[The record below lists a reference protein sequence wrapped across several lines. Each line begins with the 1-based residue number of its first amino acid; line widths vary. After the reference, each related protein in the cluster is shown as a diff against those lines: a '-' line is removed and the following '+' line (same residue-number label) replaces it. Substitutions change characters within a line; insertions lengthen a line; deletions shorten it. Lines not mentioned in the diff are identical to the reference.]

1 MTPRRWKK
9 RATRSRRATP
19 SCSAFD
25 PLAAMMTSE
34 LPKASVAETLAE
46 KIVALKAGG
55 LPAATTRKCEDL
67 LIDVIGLCV
76 TARNEDYVASALA
89 GWDDGGPCTVI
100 GHQRTLNAAGAA
112 FVNGTAAHGE
122 DFDDT
127 FEGGP
132 VHAGAVIVPAV
143 LAACERHN
151 PDGRMALTGIAVGT
165 EVLCRLSLVVPKA
178 VHKAGFHPTAIFGAM
193 GAAAGVGAALGLNA
207 KQVVDALG
215 IAGSMAGG
223 IIEYLAEGAW
233 TKRLHAGWAA
243 QSGIRAVLLARGGF
257 VGPRTVFE
265 GVHGLFHG
273 FAHTTKG
280 DYDALTGDFGT
291 RWVTDTLAF
300 KPYPCGTMAQPYID
314 CARRLA
320 ARSIK
325 ADDIAE
331 IVCEVAGG
339 TVHRLWEPLAD
350 KQRPRNGYAAKF
362 ATPYLLATGF
372 VHDSVGLGAFTE
384 AGIRDPPVQALA
396 AQVEFVIDP
405 KNPYPDNYTGHV
417 RATMKD
423 GSVVEERQPYLRG
436 GAQEPLTRQ
445 DVTDKFTLNAQ
456 HGGWT
461 RAQSEATLKLLAM
474 LYRSRIDLRT
484 LRS

>member
-1 MTPRRWKK
+1 M
-9 RATRSRRATP
+9 
-19 SCSAFD
+19 SA
-25 PLAAMMTSE
+25 E
-34 LPKASVAETLAE
+34 LPKTAVAEILAH
-46 KIVALKAGG
+46 KIAELKPDV
-55 LPAATTRKCEDL
+55 LPDETMRKCEDL
-67 LIDVIGLCV
+67 LIDVVGLCV
-76 TARNEDYVASALA
+76 TARNEDYVKSALA
-89 GWDDGGPCTVI
+89 GCDDDGPCTVI
-100 GHQRTLNAAGAA
+100 GHGRALTAAGAA

-178 VHKAGFHPTAIFGAM
+178 VHKAGFHPTAVFGAM

-207 KQVVDALG
+207 KQIVDALG
-215 IAGSMAGG
+215 IAGSMASG
-223 IIEYLAEGAW
+223 IIEYLAEGSW
-233 TKRLHAGWAA
+233 TKRMHAGWAA
-243 QSGIRAVLLARGGF
+243 QSGIRAALLARQGF

-273 FAHTTKG
+273 FAHTIHG
-280 DYDALTGDFGT
+280 DYDALIGDFGK

-314 CARRLA
+314 CAMRLA
-320 ARSIK
+320 ARG
-325 ADDIAE
+325 
-331 IVCEVAGG
+331 IVPEDVEAILCEVAEG

-362 ATPYLLATGF
+362 AVPYLLATGF
-372 VHDSVGLGAFTE
+372 VHGGVGLEAFTE
-384 AGIRDPPVQALA
+384 EAISDARVLALA
-396 AQVEFVIDP
+396 SKVKFVIDP
-405 KNPYPDNYTGHV
+405 DNPYPNNYTGHIK
-417 RATMKD
+417 ATLKD
-423 GSVVEERQPYLRG
+423 GSVIEERQPHLRG

-445 DVTDKFTLNAQ
+445 DVTDKFALNAQ
-456 HGGWT
+456 HGGWSKT
-461 RAQSEATLKLLAM
+461 QSEAALKLLAG
-474 LYRSRIDLRT
+474 LYKSKVDLVM

>member
-1 MTPRRWKK
+1 
-9 RATRSRRATP
+9 
-19 SCSAFD
+19 
-25 PLAAMMTSE
+25 MTSP
-34 LPKASVAETLAE
+34 LPKTSVAETLAG
-46 KIVALKAGG
+46 KIATLRPGT
-55 LPAATTRKCEDL
+55 LPASTTRKCEDL
-67 LIDVIGLCV
+67 LIDIVGLCV
-76 TARNEDYVASALA
+76 TARNEDYVASALS
-89 GWDDGGPCTVI
+89 GWDDDGPCTVI
-100 GHQRTLNAAGAA
+100 GHARSLNAAGAA

-151 PDGRMALTGIAVGT
+151 PDGRMALIGIAVGT

-193 GAAAGVGAALGLNA
+193 AAAAGVGTALGLNA
-207 KQVVDALG
+207 RQIVDALG
-215 IAGSMAGG
+215 IAGSMASG
-223 IIEYLAEGAW
+223 IIEYLAEGTW

-243 QSGIRAVLLARGGF
+243 QSGIRAALLARQGF
-257 VGPRTVFE
+257 VGPRTVLE

-273 FAHTTKG
+273 FAHTTHG
-280 DYDALTGDFGT
+280 DYEALTGDFGT

-300 KPYPCGTMAQPYID
+300 KPYPCGTMTQPYID

-320 ARSIK
+320 ARGVK
-325 ADDIAE
+325 ADDIVE
-331 IVCEVAGG
+331 IVCEVGEG

-362 ATPYLLATGF
+362 ATPYLLAAGF
-372 VHDSVGLGAFTE
+372 VHGGVGLGAFTE
-384 AGIRDPPVQALA
+384 TAITDREVLALA
-396 AQVEFVIDP
+396 AKVKFVIDP
-405 KNPYPDNYTGHV
+405 QNPYPDNYTGHL

-423 GSVVEERQPYLRG
+423 GSVVEERQPHMRG

-445 DVTDKFTLNAQ
+445 DVTDKFALNAR

-461 RAQSEATLKLLAM
+461 KAQGDATLGLLAG
-474 LYRSRIDLRT
+474 LYNGRIDLGA
-484 LRS
+484 LRG

>member
-1 MTPRRWKK
+1 
-9 RATRSRRATP
+9 
-19 SCSAFD
+19 
-25 PLAAMMTSE
+25 MTSKLPTTSIAE
-34 LPKASVAETLAE
+34 LLAD
-46 KIVALKAGG
+46 KIVALKPGA
-55 LPAATTRKCEDL
+55 LATVTARKCEDL
-67 LIDVIGLCV
+67 LIDVVGLCV
-76 TARNEDYVASALA
+76 TARNEDYVASALS
-89 GWDDGGPCTVI
+89 GWDDDGACTVI
-100 GHQRTLNAAGAA
+100 GHKRTLTAAGAA

-143 LAACERHN
+143 LGACERHN
-151 PDGRMALTGIAVGT
+151 ADGRMALIGIAAGT

-193 GAAAGVGAALGLNA
+193 GAAAGVSAALGLDA
-207 KQVVDALG
+207 RQIVDALG

-243 QSGIRAVLLARGGF
+243 QSGLRAALLAQAGF

-273 FAHTTKG
+273 FAHTTHG
-280 DYDALTGDFGT
+280 DYDALIGDFGT

-320 ARSIK
+320 ARGVK
-325 ADDIAE
+325 ADDISE
-331 IVCEVAGG
+331 IVCEVAEG

-350 KQRPRNGYAAKF
+350 KQRPPNGYSAKF
-362 ATPYLLATGF
+362 ATPYLLAAGF
-372 VHDSVGLGAFTE
+372 VHGDVGLGAFTE
-384 AGIRDPPVQALA
+384 AAIRDPKLLGLA
-396 AQVEFVIDP
+396 AKVKYVIDP
-405 KNPYPDNYTGHV
+405 QNPYPNNYTGHI
-417 RATMKD
+417 RAILKD
-423 GSVVEERQPYLRG
+423 GSVIEERQPHLRG
-436 GAQEPLTRQ
+436 GAREPLTRQ
-445 DVTDKFTLNAQ
+445 DVIAKFAANTE

-461 RAQSEATLKLLAM
+461 RAQSDATLTLLSR
-474 LYRSRIDLRT
+474 LYNGSIDLSVMRN
-484 LRS
+484 

>member
-1 MTPRRWKK
+1 
-9 RATRSRRATP
+9 
-19 SCSAFD
+19 
-25 PLAAMMTSE
+25 MTSD
-34 LPKASVAETLAE
+34 LPRISIAETLAA
-46 KIVALKAGG
+46 KIAALKPGA
-55 LPAATTRKCEDL
+55 LPAATTHKCEDL
-67 LIDVIGLCV
+67 LIDVVGLCA
-76 TARNEDYVASALA
+76 TARNEDYIASALK
-89 GWDDGGPCTVI
+89 GCDDDGPCTAI
-100 GHQRTLNAAGAA
+100 GHARTLNAAGAA

-151 PDGRMALTGIAVGT
+151 PDGRMALIGIAVGT

-207 KQVVDALG
+207 AQIVDALG

-223 IIEYLAEGAW
+223 IIEYLAEGTW

-243 QSGIRAVLLARGGF
+243 QSGIRAALLARAGF
-257 VGPRTVFE
+257 IGPRTVFE
-265 GVHGLFHG
+265 GTHGLFQG
-273 FAHTTKG
+273 FAHTAHG
-280 DYDALTGDFGT
+280 DYDALVGDFGE

-320 ARSIK
+320 ARGVR
-325 ADDIAE
+325 AEDIEE
-331 IVCEVAGG
+331 IVCEVAEG
-339 TVHRLWEPLAD
+339 TVHRLWEPLID

-372 VHDSVGLGAFTE
+372 VHGGVGLTAFTDSAIHE
-384 AGIRDPPVQALA
+384 PQVLALA
-396 AQVEFVIDP
+396 AKVKFAIDP
-405 KNPYPDNYTGHV
+405 KNPYPANYTGHI

-423 GSVVEERQPYLRG
+423 GSVIEERQPHLRG
-436 GAQEPLTRQ
+436 GAKEPLTRR
-445 DVTDKFTLNAQ
+445 DVTDKFALNAA

-461 RAQSEATLKLLAM
+461 SAQSDAALKLMAGF
-474 LYRSRIDLRT
+474 YNGRIDLAS
-484 LRS
+484 LRG

>member
-1 MTPRRWKK
+1 MMLPQLK
-9 RATRSRRATP
+9 RKAIRSRHAIP
-19 SCSAFD
+19 SCSASD
-25 PLAAMMTSE
+25 LRPVMTAP
-34 LPKASVAETLAE
+34 LPKTSVAEMLAD
-46 KIVALKAGG
+46 KIVALRPGA
-55 LPAATTRKCEDL
+55 LPAATARKCEDL
-67 LIDVIGLCV
+67 LIDVVGLCV
-76 TARNEDYVASALA
+76 TARNQEYVTSALA
-89 GWDDGGPCTVI
+89 GWDDDGACTVI
-100 GHQRTLNAAGAA
+100 GHQRALNAAGAA

-151 PDGRMALTGIAVGT
+151 PDGRMALIGIAVGT

-193 GAAAGVGAALGLNA
+193 GAAAGVSAAIGLNA
-207 KQVVDALG
+207 RQIVNALG

-243 QSGIRAVLLARGGF
+243 QSGLRAALLARQGF

-265 GVHGLFHG
+265 GVHGLFNG
-273 FAHTTKG
+273 FAHTTDG
-280 DYDALTGDFGT
+280 DYGELVEDLGERWFIDTWAL
-291 RWVTDTLAF
+291 

-320 ARSIK
+320 ARGVK
-325 ADDIAE
+325 AEDIADM
-331 IVCEVAGG
+331 VCEVAEG

-372 VHDSVGLGAFTE
+372 VHGGVGLSAFTE
-384 AGIRDPPVQALA
+384 SAIRDARVLALA
-396 AQVEFVIDP
+396 AKVKFVIDP
-405 KNPYPDNYTGHV
+405 ANPYPDNYTGHIS
-417 RATMKD
+417 ATMTD
-423 GSVVEERQPYLRG
+423 GSVIEERQPYMRG
-436 GAQEPLTRQ
+436 GAQQPLTRQ
-445 DVTDKFTLNAQ
+445 DVTDKFVL
-456 HGGWT
+456 
-461 RAQSEATLKLLAM
+461 
-474 LYRSRIDLRT
+474 
-484 LRS
+484 